1 MAISL
6 GIYSN
11 VNSSTRT
18 VSVDF
23 VADFLA
29 SSSNGVSDQTKYFF
43 KFNTSARD
51 TDNGTFGVKISESL
65 SDLVL
70 NNEKQRIV
78 DTSAEYTDI
87 KTMVLDYT
95 YDFIYG
101 HDAGEWG
108 TTVGEQKPMKFS

>member
-1 MAISL
+1 MAINV

-11 VNSSTRT
+11 DNVSTK
-18 VSVDF
+18 SIAIDF

-51 TDNGTFGVKISESL
+51 TDNQTFDVKISESL

-70 NNEKQRIV
+70 NNEKQRMV
-78 DTSAEYTDI
+78 DTNAKYADI
-87 KTMVLDYT
+87 KTMILDYT

-101 HDAGEWG
+101 HNNGEHG
-108 TTVGEQKPMKFS
+108 ANVTEQKPMKF